1 MKLFSV
7 LTITCLSN
15 AICSSFIFCLL
26 LELLASF
33 SFELTYTLQ
42 IPIFLSLGHKV
53 IKVKEESS

>member
-26 LELLASF
+26 FELLA